1 MPLAGIGLRSVHLA
15 EIDRDRPAAGFLEI
29 HAENYLGDSPQL
41 GVVERLRRDYPLS
54 VHAVGLSLGSA
65 EGVDR
70 DHLSRVVR
78 LIERL
83 EPQFVSDHLSWSV
96 AGGRYFN
103 DLLPLPWTEEALL
116 VVARNVDCVQ
126 EALRRPIAI
135 ENPSSYLAFAQ
146 SILSEPAFLAELV
159 RRTGCRLLLDANN
172 IHVSAHNLRLDP
184 HDWLQDLPGEAIT
197 EYHLAGHAVNDAD
210 GVPILIDDHGSR
222 VSEPVWRLFGEIL
235 RRYGA
240 RPTLMEWDTDVP
252 VLSVLLEE
260 AARARTMLVRAE
272 SHGREAHAA

>member
-1 MPLAGIGLRSVHLA
+1 MPGATMS
-15 EIDRDRPAAGFLEI
+15 
-29 HAENYLGDSPQL
+29 
-41 GVVERLRRDYPLS
+41 
-54 VHAVGLSLGSA
+54 AVGLFST
-65 EGVDR
+65 
-70 DHLSRVVR
+70 
-78 LIERL
+78 
-83 EPQFVSDHLSWSV
+83 
-96 AGGRYFN
+96 AGKR
-103 DLLPLPWTEEALL
+103 
-116 VVARNVDCVQ
+116 R
-126 EALRRPIAI
+126 RRPIAI